1 MLGHRLFT
9 KQTGREGKLVSKLIM
24 CQKIFTRREYY
35 FACKFFFRVQSEYF
49 LSYIVALERSFDGP
63 VIITS
68 TQGGGNIEEIAA
80 EFPEAIIRQPID
92 IITGL
97 ERRDA
102 LEIAGKLQ
110 FRDEA
115 LQEVFEMF
123 FIETLTLIL
132 YF

>member
-1 MLGHRLFT
+1 M
-9 KQTGREGKLVSKLIM
+9 V
-24 CQKIFTRREYY
+24 C
-35 FACKFFFRVQSEYF
+35 FFRVQSEYF
-49 LSYIVALERSFDGP
+49 LSYIVALERQFDGP

-102 LEIAGKLQ
+102 LDIAGKLQ

-123 FIETLTLIL
+123 FIEILTLIL